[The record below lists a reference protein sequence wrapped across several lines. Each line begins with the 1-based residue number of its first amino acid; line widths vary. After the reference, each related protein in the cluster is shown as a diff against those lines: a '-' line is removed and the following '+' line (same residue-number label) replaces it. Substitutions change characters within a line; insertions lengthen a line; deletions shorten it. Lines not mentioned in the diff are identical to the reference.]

1 MDASRKKKWTD
12 RQVLEADPRTM
23 DAGECS
29 AMLLARGVD
38 VPDGRVRRAQLV
50 ELVTELQDRIRATQ
64 GAAVTPSAE
73 SRKRSNST
81 RKKTATKTARSKAV
95 AAAEEDADEA
105 AETTPVR
112 PKRKSGTV
120 ATKKAAESAAEGE
133 GKKQRSSAKAGTK
146 RQSSAASAK
155 RTTKHE
161 VKEEEAERSEE
172 EESEKEEEEEAVAEP
187 PKKTRQSAGA
197 RSKKHV
203 AAAEK
208 PHEESEKEEEE
219 EEEAE
224 ESEHEKPPKKKAK
237 RSSSV
242 SSSKAKRAKKAV
254 EEEEEAEK
262 DAESEKEQEKEAD
275 ETEFIRKRSPRKSL
289 ETSNRELARTATVLG
304 VAAAAATD
312 ENKTHEE
319 EEDTDKTVAA
329 EPETER
335 VRRPSFL
342 QRLFGGKPSSPA
354 PAPAPAPEKA
364 PETAQETTEE
374 ASEKEEESAEEKE
387 AEVEQQKPSEE
398 NEQVVEEHKDEPVV
412 ERAPRLSFFKKIFA
426 AKPAADQTTE
436 AAVEEQKAP
445 ETVANE
451 VVPAPVVAPAVPVV
465 AEQVESHEQPRG
477 KRSLRLSFFQKFF
490 VHKTPE
496 TATEPAET
504 PAPAPVKEA
513 QVTEPVIFKEVESG
527 VAAESQSPRKS
538 LRAQA
543 AEREAA
549 KRESIAAAQA
559 AEQELQEEEAQDAKK
574 EEEGVHKEGKSVAWK
589 LCIVALSVAVALLAF
604 AGARYAMVYGQEK
617 PSGIACG
624 DGMMWNGTACVYSPA
639 FVAELKKVNQ
649 ALVRYLSNMN
659 ALSKGIEGAS
669 WKERRDALLEKLFG
683 GYLGGFDSEQCIE
696 TEDGRVSVSL
706 ENAAKALE
714 RVAPYTRNTILH
726 GHTLREML
734 YIALDDVHRC
744 PALHIDRDTASS
756 LPMVSV
762 DLHPAD
768 GLQGAW
774 DALCVPLAVLA
785 ALAAVGGLVY
795 AAWRHF
801 PSRPATTALVDSA
814 RTILK
819 DQAAAALAQATAVS
833 DADISADHA
842 AVMPAYLTVGE
853 LRNQLLETQPV
864 DRRTSLVTKLQLW
877 WAVRA
882 TRNNSAVR
890 SESTDIQGVP
900 QETLKW
906 IGAINM

>member
-1 MDASRKKKWTD
+1 
-12 RQVLEADPRTM
+12 
-23 DAGECS
+23 
-29 AMLLARGVD
+29 
-38 VPDGRVRRAQLV
+38 
-50 ELVTELQDRIRATQ
+50 
-64 GAAVTPSAE
+64 
-73 SRKRSNST
+73 
-81 RKKTATKTARSKAV
+81 
-95 AAAEEDADEA
+95 
-105 AETTPVR
+105 
-112 PKRKSGTV
+112 
-120 ATKKAAESAAEGE
+120 
-133 GKKQRSSAKAGTK
+133 
-146 RQSSAASAK
+146 
-155 RTTKHE
+155 
-161 VKEEEAERSEE
+161 
-172 EESEKEEEEEAVAEP
+172 
-187 PKKTRQSAGA
+187 
-197 RSKKHV
+197 
-203 AAAEK
+203 
-208 PHEESEKEEEE
+208 
-219 EEEAE
+219 
-224 ESEHEKPPKKKAK
+224 
-237 RSSSV
+237 
-242 SSSKAKRAKKAV
+242 
-254 EEEEEAEK
+254 
-262 DAESEKEQEKEAD
+262 
-275 ETEFIRKRSPRKSL
+275 
-289 ETSNRELARTATVLG
+289 
-304 VAAAAATD
+304 
-312 ENKTHEE
+312 
-319 EEDTDKTVAA
+319 
-329 EPETER
+329 
-335 VRRPSFL
+335 
-342 QRLFGGKPSSPA
+342 
-354 PAPAPAPEKA
+354 
-364 PETAQETTEE
+364 
-374 ASEKEEESAEEKE
+374 
-387 AEVEQQKPSEE
+387 
-398 NEQVVEEHKDEPVV
+398 
-412 ERAPRLSFFKKIFA
+412 
-426 AKPAADQTTE
+426 
-436 AAVEEQKAP
+436 
-445 ETVANE
+445 
-451 VVPAPVVAPAVPVV
+451 
-465 AEQVESHEQPRG
+465 
-477 KRSLRLSFFQKFF
+477 
-490 VHKTPE
+490 
-496 TATEPAET
+496 
-504 PAPAPVKEA
+504 
-513 QVTEPVIFKEVESG
+513 
-527 VAAESQSPRKS
+527 
-538 LRAQA
+538 
-543 AEREAA
+543 
-549 KRESIAAAQA
+549 
-559 AEQELQEEEAQDAKK
+559 
-574 EEEGVHKEGKSVAWK
+574 
-589 LCIVALSVAVALLAF
+589 
-604 AGARYAMVYGQEK
+604 MVYGQEK

-785 ALAAVGGLVY
+785 VLAAVGGLVY

-801 PSRPATTALVDSA
+801 QSLPATTALVDSA